1 MFFSDQ
7 IIVDYL
13 FCCYPPPSLQVT
25 TVWCS
30 HFSRTVSPSCPYGDL
45 HPPVRYPIWGGGRGG
60 GGTTHQLIWL
70 VLLPFSNK
78 EGSFFGLHSLKIA
91 IAGNIAGIYF
101 GGACFQAFTQ
111 DRTGFVL
118 HTVRY
123 FCETS
128 FSPYGFHL
136 YTNIS
141 SIPQSFGIQYRTV
154 LLQNLDSARTGFICT
169 QLPYGTTLHFHVQG
183 EGVSLPLARSHAF
196 SLGHRCSHVL
206 PQSHHFQTV
215 STMSTSCMSTF
226 ECPKVIP
233 YGLDLSLVPCRFL
246 LHRTGFLSVIPYG
259 LSVRTCGSH
268 LASDI
273 PYGIHLQPYGIISP
287 FFPF

>member
-13 FCCYPPPSLQVT
+13 FCCSPPPLIASNNRLVFT
-25 TVWCS
+25 FLPYGFSILPVRLS
-30 HFSRTVSPSCPYGDL
+30 SSSRTVPHL
-45 HPPVRYPIWGGGRGG
+45 GGGG

-128 FSPYGFHL
+128 FTPYGFHL
-136 YTNIS
+136 YTTT
-141 SIPQSFGIQYRTV
+141 TV
-154 LLQNLDSARTGFICT
+154 LWNST
-169 QLPYGTTLHFHVQG
+169 PYGT
-183 EGVSLPLARSHAF
+183 SSKP
-196 SLGHRCSHVL
+196 
-206 PQSHHFQTV
+206 
-215 STMSTSCMSTF
+215 
-226 ECPKVIP
+226 
-233 YGLDLSLVPCRFL
+233 
-246 LHRTGFLSVIPYG
+246 
-259 LSVRTCGSH
+259 
-268 LASDI
+268 
-273 PYGIHLQPYGIISP
+273 
-287 FFPF
+287 